1 MKTGKVIFSGIY
13 SVCTLPSGTS
23 CVKAVFP
30 LPKGNATVMMS
41 PTVGQNGE
49 LILDSTGKKFADP
62 GFYFLL
68 SDSKGKT
75 WSKYIN
81 SFRDRLIVQL
91 KKMVFQLHTQRLWSL
106 RVLKFKYHL
115 SQKNTNKNL

>member
-1 MKTGKVIFSGIY
+1 MNKGKVIFLGIY
-13 SVCTLPSGTS
+13 SLCTLPSGKP

-30 LPKGNATVMMS
+30 LPKGNATVIMS

-68 SDSKGKT
+68 SNWTHCTIERRWYFSYRHTKIMGPT
-75 WSKYIN
+75 CTHIQVSYIT
-81 SFRDRLIVQL
+81 
-91 KKMVFQLHTQRLWSL
+91 KK
-106 RVLKFKYHL
+106 
-115 SQKNTNKNL
+115 